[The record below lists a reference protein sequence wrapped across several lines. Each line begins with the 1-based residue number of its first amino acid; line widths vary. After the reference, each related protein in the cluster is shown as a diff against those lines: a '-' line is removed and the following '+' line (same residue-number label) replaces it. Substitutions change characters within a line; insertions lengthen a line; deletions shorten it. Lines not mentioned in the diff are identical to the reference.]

1 MKQAGFTYTSS
12 VSDMV
17 TADFVPDGKDKEEDE
32 LVGLK
37 QQQRDPAG
45 DSCPAAQIPN
55 APHTTV
61 KPSLAS
67 PSAWNQLAGPGLV
80 IVIL

>member
-37 QQQRDPAG
+37 QQQQDPAG
-45 DSCPAAQIPN
+45 SHPFIPAETAALLQKYPTH
-55 APHTTV
+55 HT
-61 KPSLAS
+61 PS
-67 PSAWNQLAGPGLV
+67 
-80 IVIL
+80 

>member
-17 TADFVPDGKDKEEDE
+17 TADFVPDGKDKGEDE

-37 QQQRDPAG
+37 QQQQDPAG
-45 DSCPAAQIPN
+45 SRRFIPAETAALLQKYPTH
-55 APHTTV
+55 HT
-61 KPSLAS
+61 PSWSQA
-67 PSAWNQLAGPGLV
+67 
-80 IVIL
+80 

>member
-32 LVGLK
+32 PVRLK
-37 QQQRDPAG
+37 QQQQDPAG
-45 DSCPAAQIPN
+45 CRRFIPAQTAALLQKYPTHQTPPRSQ
-55 APHTTV
+55 A
-61 KPSLAS
+61 
-67 PSAWNQLAGPGLV
+67 
-80 IVIL
+80 

>member
-17 TADFVPDGKDKEEDE
+17 TADFVPDGKDKEKDE

-37 QQQRDPAG
+37 QQQQDPVG
-45 DSCPAAQIPN
+45 SHRFIPA
-55 APHTTV
+55 
-61 KPSLAS
+61 
-67 PSAWNQLAGPGLV
+67 
-80 IVIL
+80 